1 MVCQTSVIHE
11 TQKVPS
17 SQTHS
22 YKNLPYTES
31 TPFQNKSLKPFFV
44 LVRVNLAVTYK
55 QIFPGWLHTNTSK
68 IQENFKRISIEA
80 SEHRDAYISPPI
92 CFNSLILAFT
102 LFFLKFILH
111 YTLHCQGRIQKIMI
125 GVVGTLDHYIDT
137 FYFPENSIKIIQ
149 NFKEKKGWLHP
160 SRPSPRSA
168 LDCDCLRTRVGQ
180 QDKILLSTKQHL
192 GEVYSARFLYL
203 LSLSLPLG
211 FSTDNLQGCCLMV
224 ARSPEALAHGWLKF

>member
-92 CFNSLILAFT
+92 CFNSWILAFT

-111 YTLHCQGRIQKIMI
+111 YTLHCQGGSRKLWQGWSGHLTTII
-125 GVVGTLDHYIDT
+125 IDT
-137 FYFPENSIKIIQ
+137 FYFPENSLKIIQ
-149 NFKEKKGWLHP
+149 NFKEKRDGC
-160 SRPSPRSA
+160 A
-168 LDCDCLRTRVGQ
+168 
-180 QDKILLSTKQHL
+180 
-192 GEVYSARFLYL
+192 
-203 LSLSLPLG
+203 PLG
-211 FSTDNLQGCCLMV
+211 PPLDPPLIVIVQGHVLGNRIKFFFPPSST
-224 ARSPEALAHGWLKF
+224 

>member
-1 MVCQTSVIHE
+1 M
-11 TQKVPS
+11 
-17 SQTHS
+17 
-22 YKNLPYTES
+22 L
-31 TPFQNKSLKPFFV
+31 
-44 LVRVNLAVTYK
+44 
-55 QIFPGWLHTNTSK
+55 GWLHADTSK
-68 IQENFKRISIEA
+68 IQVNFKRISIEA
-80 SEHRDAYISPPI
+80 SEHRGSYISPPI
-92 CFNSLILAFT
+92 CFNQLNFGLHLVLFKIYTSLHTT
-102 LFFLKFILH
+102 LSR
-111 YTLHCQGRIQKIMI
+111 RIQKIMI

-168 LDCDCLRTRVGQ
+168 LDCDCLRTCVGQ

-203 LSLSLPLG
+203 LPLSLPLG

>member
-92 CFNSLILAFT
+92 CFNQLNFGLHLVLFKIYTSLHTT
-102 LFFLKFILH
+102 LS
-111 YTLHCQGRIQKIMI
+111 RA
-125 GVVGTLDHYIDT
+125 D
-137 FYFPENSIKIIQ
+137 PENYDRGGRDTWPLYRYFLLSWEFYKNNTKFQ
-149 NFKEKKGWLHP
+149 RKKGVAAPL
-160 SRPSPRSA
+160 SA
-168 LDCDCLRTRVGQ
+168 L
-180 QDKILLSTKQHL
+180 
-192 GEVYSARFLYL
+192 
-203 LSLSLPLG
+203 P
-211 FSTDNLQGCCLMV
+211 
-224 ARSPEALAHGWLKF
+224 

>member
-92 CFNSLILAFT
+92 CFNSWILDFT

-111 YTLHCQGRIQKIMI
+111 YTLHCQGRIQKNDR
-125 GVVGTLDHYIDT
+125 GGRDT
-137 FYFPENSIKIIQ
+137 WPLYRYFLLSWEFYKNNTKFQ
-149 NFKEKKGWLHP
+149 RKKGVAAPL
-160 SRPSPRSA
+160 SA
-168 LDCDCLRTRVGQ
+168 L
-180 QDKILLSTKQHL
+180 
-192 GEVYSARFLYL
+192 
-203 LSLSLPLG
+203 P
-211 FSTDNLQGCCLMV
+211 
-224 ARSPEALAHGWLKF
+224 